1 MIIFSK
7 KNKMNATL
15 ELTRTSRLILSQIL
29 PNYTLAQLNK
39 IPPGYSNNLIWNIA
53 HVIVV
58 QQMLVYGLSG
68 LPMKISNEM
77 VEKYKKGS
85 KPEQDA
91 TQEEVDYIQR
101 LLLTTID
108 QTAIDIENDIF
119 KTFKEYPT
127 STGFTL
133 KNAQD
138 AMSFNN
144 FHEGIHL
151 GVIFS
156 IRKFI

>member
-1 MIIFSK
+1 
-7 KNKMNATL
+7 MNATL

-91 TQEEVDYIQR
+91 TQEEVDDIQS

-108 QTAIDIENDIF
+108 QTAIDIENDVF

>member
-1 MIIFSK
+1 
-7 KNKMNATL
+7 MNATL

-39 IPPGYSNNLIWNIA
+39 IPIGYSNNLIWNIA

-91 TQEEVDYIQR
+91 TQEEVDDIQG

-108 QTAIDIENDIF
+108 QTAIDIENEVF

-156 IRKFI
+156 IRKFV

>member
-91 TQEEVDYIQR
+91 TQEEVDDIQS

-108 QTAIDIENDIF
+108 QTAIDIENEVF

-156 IRKFI
+156 IRKFV

>member
-1 MIIFSK
+1 
-7 KNKMNATL
+7 MNATL

-39 IPPGYSNNLIWNIA
+39 IPVGYSNNLIWNIA

-85 KPEQDA
+85 KRTRCYA
-91 TQEEVDYIQR
+91 GR
-101 LLLTTID
+101 
-108 QTAIDIENDIF
+108 
-119 KTFKEYPT
+119 
-127 STGFTL
+127 S
-133 KNAQD
+133 
-138 AMSFNN
+138 
-144 FHEGIHL
+144 
-151 GVIFS
+151 
-156 IRKFI
+156 

>member
-1 MIIFSK
+1 
-7 KNKMNATL
+7 MNATL

-39 IPPGYSNNLIWNIA
+39 IPTGYSNNLIWNIA

-91 TQEEVDYIQR
+91 TQEEVDDIQS

-108 QTAIDIENDIF
+108 QTAIDIENDAF